1 MSLNNT
7 EGRAELGALMSRSA
21 TGADAACVNTA
32 ARAGNPQC
40 SDAFGA
46 AMLRIDEVR

>member
-1 MSLNNT
+1 
-7 EGRAELGALMSRSA
+7 MSRSA
-21 TGADAACVNTA
+21 AGADAACANTT
-32 ARAGNPQC
+32 ARTGNPQC